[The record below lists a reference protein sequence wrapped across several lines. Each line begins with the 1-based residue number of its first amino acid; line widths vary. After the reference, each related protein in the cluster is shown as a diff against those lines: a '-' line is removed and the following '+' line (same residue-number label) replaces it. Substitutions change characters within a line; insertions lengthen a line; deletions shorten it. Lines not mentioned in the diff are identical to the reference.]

1 MTSRIIVNNIQSD
14 AGISTIFFNSDIG
27 ATSGTLNLAGNLN
40 VSGVVTYEDVTNID
54 SVGVITARSGLQVT
68 GGNVGI
74 GTDNPGAKTHIDS
87 TTSNTPLVVE
97 ASQNN
102 RSRIVFRNNVE
113 TGTECNIELFDDDLR
128 FVTNSGER
136 LRITSD
142 GKFGLGLNPSMFF
155 EVYSQSENDIAR
167 FSGPNSGNIVFRN
180 DTSNEIQIHTGTSD
194 SLIFGTNGENER
206 LRISSAGDIT
216 LGYSGSSLYFQNGFN
231 DSTSRIQNGGG
242 SNNSELKFLVRNA
255 GTESEKMRLT
265 STAGLSIA
273 TAGSVLAN
281 AGNETLFIQ
290 GEGHN
295 GHGTSNTRSVVS
307 IVGAHTSNN
316 AGMGIWIGTRTN
328 ENTAIIGTRTASG
341 NLAVETYNGGWG
353 ERLRITSKGCL
364 LINSTNDAGELQGS
378 VSSTS
383 AGNDL
388 SSTTLDLSSGISG
401 FNARESGNQA
411 NSGVGYWFNHGG
423 LKAGIA
429 VTRNVTNQWGTRM
442 SFYTHKSSVSDIH
455 QVYERMRINPD
466 GEIQMYQVYSTGVS
480 GSVRDLHVQNNGMLG
495 YSASIRAA
503 KTNITSLSDVNWLY
517 NLNPVS
523 FNYREK
529 NEETKEYL
537 DTHHSETEYGLI
549 AEEVESINSD
559 LVFYDEVDGEQEL
572 RGVHYKKLVPALLKA
587 VQDLKARVT
596 TLEGS

>member
-1 MTSRIIVNNIQSD
+1 MRFFTNNS
-14 AGISTIFFNSDIG
+14 
-27 ATSGTLNLAGNLN
+27 
-40 VSGVVTYEDVTNID
+40 
-54 SVGVITARSGLQVT
+54 
-68 GGNVGI
+68 
-74 GTDNPGAKTHIDS
+74 
-87 TTSNTPLVVE
+87 
-97 ASQNN
+97 
-102 RSRIVFRNNVE
+102 
-113 TGTECNIELFDDDLR
+113 
-128 FVTNSGER
+128 ER
-136 LRITSD
+136 LRIDS
-142 GKFGLGLNPSMFF
+142 
-155 EVYSQSENDIAR
+155 
-167 FSGPNSGNIVFRN
+167 SGNV
-180 DTSNEIQIHTGTSD
+180 
-194 SLIFGTNGENER
+194 
-206 LRISSAGDIT
+206 T
-216 LGYSGSSLYFQNGFN
+216 LGFAGNSLHFQNGFN
-231 DSTSRIQNGGG
+231 NSTARIQNGGG

-265 STAGLSIA
+265 STAGLAIA

-281 AGNETLFIQ
+281 AGNETLYIQ
-290 GEGHN
+290 GEGHT

-307 IVGAHTSNN
+307 VIGALTSNN
-316 AGMGIWIGTRTN
+316 AGMGIWIGARTN
-328 ENTAIIGTRTASG
+328 ENTAVIGTRTASG
-341 NLAVETYNGGWG
+341 NLAVETYSGGWG

-442 SFYTHKSSVSDIH
+442 SFYTHKTTTSDIH
-455 QVYERMRINPD
+455 EVYERMRINPD
-466 GEIQMYQVYSTGVS
+466 GEIQMYQVYSVGVS
-480 GSVRDLHVQNNGMLG
+480 GSTRDLYISSAGHLG

-529 NEETKEYL
+529 NEETNEYL

-587 VQDLKARVT
+587 VQDLKARLDAV
-596 TLEGS
+596 EG